1 MQPPDDS
8 ALLRQYTENQSD
20 EAFTALVTRHVNLV
34 YSVALRHVGNTY
46 NAEEITQA
54 VFIIL
59 ARKAGQLRHDKALS
73 SWLFQTTRLTANNF
87 LRSEARRH
95 HREEEAYMRAAME
108 ESGDDIWPKIGPL
121 LDAAVAGLREQDRR
135 ALVLRFYEGR
145 SLREVG
151 AVLGASE
158 DAAEKRVN
166 RALEK
171 LRKFFTRRGVAL
183 SAVAIAGAMSA
194 NSVQAAP
201 SGLAVAISAGALAK
215 GAAAGGSTLTLAK
228 GALKIMAWTKVKTAI
243 VVGAAVILTT
253 GTATMGINEI
263 MKNRDPSW
271 LAGQG
276 WQLWQAGRSPEAA
289 EKFNRAVELDPKD
302 TNAWNGLGWAY
313 FSSGKMQA
321 AGQAFQ
327 KVLSLDPNHPAA
339 LNGLGQISL
348 AQKKYDDAE
357 AYFLQAAPGAPAAC
371 FGLARI
377 YLLEGKFD
385 QAEQWARKV
394 EDSGQGNNI
403 SKMMLQAAQDKQL
416 SPKLRALIEPR

>member
-1 MQPPDDS
+1 
-8 ALLRQYTENQSD
+8 
-20 EAFTALVTRHVNLV
+20 
-34 YSVALRHVGNTY
+34 
-46 NAEEITQA
+46 
-54 VFIIL
+54 
-59 ARKAGQLRHDKALS
+59 
-73 SWLFQTTRLTANNF
+73 
-87 LRSEARRH
+87 
-95 HREEEAYMRAAME
+95 
-108 ESGDDIWPKIGPL
+108 
-121 LDAAVAGLREQDRR
+121 
-135 ALVLRFYEGR
+135 
-145 SLREVG
+145 
-151 AVLGASE
+151 
-158 DAAEKRVN
+158 
-166 RALEK
+166 
-171 LRKFFTRRGVAL
+171 
-183 SAVAIAGAMSA
+183 MSA

-215 GAAAGGSTLTLAK
+215 GASAGGSTLTLAK
-228 GALKIMAWTKVKTAI
+228 GALKIMAWTKAKTAM
-243 VVGAAVILTT
+243 VVGVAVILTT

-263 MKNRDPSW
+263 VKYRDPSW
-271 LAGQG
+271 LTGQG